1 MTCAPGMSVANTA
14 VPEASA
20 ALSRRTSAG
29 APSAMTMATGLT
41 ANRLP
46 SIWNSSACSN
56 AARGAISWLP
66 RTWKRLGWMRWRWPT
81 SAATP
86 ALSRSICASSDRT
99 RRCCSVACS
108 GTKSRNTR
116 LTGLPSGASNGTGC
130 ARRTKAPTASLSPLI
145 LPCGMATPCPSPV
158 EPRRSRANRLS
169 NTRLLATP
177 WLFSNRSPACSNM
190 RFLLVTSRSR
200 RMFEGGRSFAMRFI
214 EALEILPAETAPGG
228 PERRG
233 ILHQRLI
240 RSIRGGMMLER
251 IVRMRMQTVFVLDDL
266 AIEFVRHR
274 VDRGV
279 QIRVVALGDDVFA
292 GDVTA
297 DFRLS
302 CETVHGEDHAD
313 VDDVIEMAPDPGELI
328 LDVAAYR
335 RCDRHVMP
343 ADDEIHARRPFAS
356 KRLSHADRR
365 NLQRLPV
372 LGDGATRDHDPLLAE
387 DIGDLAVRKRLSG
400 VLCSHQLLDQRPDGG
415 GGARA
420 SRLGGDVTPEEV
432 LELENAARRKHEFLS
447 RYARDGRFVQAER
460 VCDFAQNQRPHAD
473 LAVLEKM
480 ALAVDYCLRHA
491 QDRLEALLHVL
502 DQPAC
507 FLQLMRELAAGLTAI
522 VLQDICI
529 HAVDAQLRQRVG
541 VEARHPDI
549 LCFLHYD
556 VGDDI
561 ARLAG
566 GERGAGTRVE
576 ALDQSLGR
584 SQLVVADLQRF
595 LEPCKVARREKL
607 EVLVRDGEGRGAA
620 RRGLGQR
627 EELQL
632 ETLRAIART
641 HARGVQVLQMPESD
655 VQLLGPDLQLLRHEL
670 RQLLQGLREI
680 AVFVQRFD
688 QERDQVAVA
697 RFELGQGEL
706 PVQVLA
712 QAGGLGGDLEKIV
725 VVGVVA
731 GARARTAFSPPVEI
745 SRERVRLR

>member
-1 MTCAPGMSVANTA
+1 MCWWSV
-14 VPEASA
+14 PASVSVESF
-20 ALSRRTSAG
+20 SR
-29 APSAMTMATGLT
+29 
-41 ANRLP
+41 
-46 SIWNSSACSN
+46 SSRS
-56 AARGAISWLP
+56 L
-66 RTWKRLGWMRWRWPT
+66 
-81 SAATP
+81 
-86 ALSRSICASSDRT
+86 SICASSDRT

-108 GTKSRNTR
+108 GTNSRNTR

-177 WLFSNRSPACSNM
+177 WLFSNRSPACSNI

-214 EALEILPAETAPGG
+214 ETLEILPAETAPGG

-240 RSIRGGMMLER
+240 RSIRRGMMLER
-251 IVRMRMQTVFVLDDL
+251 IVWMRMQTVFVLDDL

-313 VDDVIEMAPDPGELI
+313 VDDVIEMAPDSGELI

-420 SRLGGDVTPEEV
+420 PRLGGDVTPEEV

-460 VCDFAQNQRPHAD
+460 VCDFAQHQRPHPD
-473 LAVLEKM
+473 LAVFEKM
-480 ALAVDYCLRHA
+480 SLTVDDRLRHA
-491 QDRLEALLHVL
+491 QDRLESLLHVL

-507 FLQLMRELAAGLTAI
+507 FLQLMRELAARVTPI
-522 VLQDICI
+522 VLQDIGI
-529 HAVDAQLRQRVG
+529 HAIDTQLRQRVG
-541 VEARHPDI
+541 VEARNPDI
-549 LCFLHYD
+549 LDFLHHD
-556 VGDDI
+556 VGYDI
-561 ARLAG
+561 ARLVG
-566 GERGAGTRVE
+566 RERRAGTRVE
-576 ALDQSLGR
+576 ALDQALGLA
-584 SQLVVADLQRF
+584 QLVVSTLQRLF
-595 LEPCKVARREKL
+595 ELRKIAGREEF

-620 RRGLGQR
+620 RRGLGQG
-627 EELQL
+627 EELQF
-632 ETLRAIART
+632 ETLRATAGT
-641 HARGVQVLQMPESD
+641 HARGVEILKVLESD
-655 VQLLGPDLQLLRHEL
+655 VQLLGLDLQLLRHEL
-670 RQLLQGLREI
+670 RELLQGLSQI
-680 AVFVQRFD
+680 AVFAQCLD
-688 QERDQVAVA
+688 EKRDQVAVA
-697 RFELGQGEL
+697 RFELGHSEL
-706 PVQVLA
+706 PVQILA
-712 QAGGLGGDLEKIV
+712 QIGRFGGNLEKIAV
-725 VVGVVA
+725 IGVVA
-731 GARARTAFSPPVEI
+731 RAGAVCAFAGPVDVG
-745 SRERVRLR
+745 RERI